1 MWQSVTTWV
10 SNIYALAHLYDVAH
24 SSHFAHHVSWCTV
37 NMACYF
43 SNVIGMNRYV
53 TVGGFLSILYMMI
66 FETKNNTIRT
76 IQV

>member
-1 MWQSVTTWV
+1 
-10 SNIYALAHLYDVAH
+10 
-24 SSHFAHHVSWCTV
+24 
-37 NMACYF
+37 MACYF